1 MSVGLTADQWR
12 GAQQFVAYPFV
23 DMARLCATRG
33 WDGARSRS
41 VERLQ
46 ADLTPAPLGYRRG
59 MVAGRQLFFF
69 SHAYRLTRDPIFED
83 RARRLFADLVSHFW
97 DETS

>member
-1 MSVGLTADQWR
+1 
-12 GAQQFVAYPFV
+12 
-23 DMARLCATRG
+23 MARFCATRG
-33 WDGARSRS
+33 WDAARSQS

-69 SHAYRLTRDPIFED
+69 SHAYRLMREPIFED
-83 RARRLFADLVSHFW
+83 RARRLFADLVSHSGIKRTV
-97 DETS
+97 DGTSVSTTTTRRKM